1 MGFQSQSQYQK
12 HWLRCHQDAA
22 PKPNQPI
29 GDPDDDEIQPL
40 LFDLVTMGKLGEVD
54 RLLPRFRKLPYEV
67 RLELKKLA
75 AFTGSLAMARL
86 LIETDNPT
94 DDVWCVVI
102 VESMKGENIEVLSWA
117 ASELQPGKF
126 IIAGLLTLIH
136 EAAMSSSVA
145 EVLELWEKD
154 FSKLDL
160 RKSPCVVNAS
170 LIRAV
175 KSPVPEIRLS
185 TIWKERALS
194 GELNMGHLGIALKAV
209 AETTHSIVLAK
220 VLIECGADVNFK
232 RTTLPSKRTPLHA
245 AATKTTVAAAE
256 LMKFLLLSGADPN
269 VSAEIKCGA
278 YEGPFLGRQRVETR
292 TPSMERGAQN
302 ISKWLGMTW
311 DQLVKWAEEQ
321 RRKGSQNEPGS

>member
-22 PKPNQPI
+22 PKLNQPI

-54 RLLPRFRKLPYEV
+54 RLLPRFRKLPYQV
-67 RLELKKLA
+67 KLELKKLA

-86 LIETDNPT
+86 LIETDNPA
-94 DDVWCVVI
+94 DNDWSVVI

-117 ASELQPGKF
+117 TSESQPEKF
-126 IIAGLLTLIH
+126 LGFGLSPIH
-136 EAAMSSSVA
+136 EAAMSSSAA
-145 EVLELWEKD
+145 EVLELWEKN
-154 FSKLDL
+154 FSKLNL
-160 RKSPCVVNAS
+160 WGSPCVVNAS

-175 KSPVPEIRLS
+175 KSPMSEIRLS
-185 TIWKERALS
+185 TIWKERASS
-194 GELNMGHLGIALKAV
+194 GELSTAHLSDALREV
-209 AETTHSIVLAK
+209 AETTCSIVLTK
-220 VLIECGADVNFK
+220 VLLECGANVNFK
-232 RTTLPSKRTPLHA
+232 RGSVISKTALHV
-245 AATKTTVAAAE
+245 AATKTTAAAAE
-256 LMKFLLLSGADPN
+256 LMKLLLLSGADPKI
-269 VSAEIKCGA
+269 SAKTKNRGIHR
-278 YEGPFLGRQRVETR
+278 PTETR

-321 RRKGSQNEPGS
+321 RQKRSQNELGS